1 MVSAHSTVT
10 ENLSGDFKTFEN
22 IDQKMEQAKELD
34 EICDEVI
41 ENIKASSKQ

>member
-10 ENLSGDFKTFEN
+10 ENLSGDFEN